1 MSLWFQA
8 ASGFLSYSEKS
19 QRLHNNLHVS
29 VSSGLSLLFLAIFP
43 SPHSALVTLPSE
55 LVLKHAGLL
64 LSQGVC
70 TWCSAQHALRWIST
84 WLFSPP
90 SVLRSNVTILVRPSL
105 TIWFKLILLRPLG
118 TRLLFSTSFLLSI
131 RHQLTCYLFYL
142 FICLPPLEWESHETR
157 ICIFYVHH
165 STRYLKTVPGAKC

>member
-29 VSSGLSLLFLAIFP
+29 VSLLFLAIFP

-70 TWCSAQHALRWIST
+70 T
-84 WLFSPP
+84 
-90 SVLRSNVTILVRPSL
+90 
-105 TIWFKLILLRPLG
+105 
-118 TRLLFSTSFLLSI
+118 
-131 RHQLTCYLFYL
+131 
-142 FICLPPLEWESHETR
+142 
-157 ICIFYVHH
+157 
-165 STRYLKTVPGAKC
+165 

>member
-64 LSQGVC
+64 LSG
-70 TWCSAQHALRWIST
+70 
-84 WLFSPP
+84 
-90 SVLRSNVTILVRPSL
+90 
-105 TIWFKLILLRPLG
+105 
-118 TRLLFSTSFLLSI
+118 RLHMMFCPA
-131 RHQLTCYLFYL
+131 R
-142 FICLPPLEWESHETR
+142 PPLDLHVAFLPAFGPPLKR
-157 ICIFYVHH
+157 HH
-165 STRYLKTVPGAKC
+165 LGEALPDYLI